1 MEIDI
6 TDFVETAEP
15 SEFSAS
21 VAELGQNA
29 GKITWANA
37 KREAQNRPFP
47 LLMADDR
54 DEFEAWI
61 KGFGAWEDEE
71 IAAWSLDEC
80 NALLIQ
86 YISGDLRELLD
97 LCPGDDEYGIDW
109 GEARS
114 LQEQGTISGNIYEG
128 DDGRLYFYMGN

>member
-6 TDFVETAEP
+6 TDFAMTAEP

-21 VAELGQNA
+21 EAELGQSA

-37 KREAQNRPFP
+37 NCEAASAPF
-47 LLMADDR
+47 LTTDAAFDG
-54 DEFEAWI
+54 FYAWI
-61 KGFGAWEDEE
+61 KGFGAWDDDE
-71 IAAWSLDEC
+71 IKAWTPIEC
-80 NALLIQ
+80 NALLVQ
-86 YISGDLRELLD
+86 YISGDLRELTE

-109 GEARS
+109 SEALP
-114 LQEQGTISGNIYEG
+114 LQERGTISSNIYKG